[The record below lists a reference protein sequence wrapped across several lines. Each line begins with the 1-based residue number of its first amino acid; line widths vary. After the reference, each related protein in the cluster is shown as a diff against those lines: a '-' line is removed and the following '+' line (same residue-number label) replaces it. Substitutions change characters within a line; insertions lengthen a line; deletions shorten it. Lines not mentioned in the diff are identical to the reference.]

1 MATTNTIEAL
11 PAYTALI
18 LAGGQGSRMDGRDKG
33 LVEWQGRPLFRHA
46 LARLAA
52 QTVAPAAVLLSANRN
67 QAVYAEAGLPVLADL
82 RAGFNGP
89 LAGIEA
95 GLYATRHDW
104 LLCLPCDMPRLPATL
119 AAQLLA
125 GATAAGAAAAHAV
138 TAQSPQPVC
147 CLLRRELAG
156 DLGDWLDAGQG
167 RVRGWLERVG
177 AVTVHFDEADGFA
190 NFNTLAELAL
200 AEPAAPE
207 RP

>member
-1 MATTNTIEAL
+1 M
-11 PAYTALI
+11 PAYAALI

-95 GLYATRHDW
+95 GLRASPHDW

-119 AAQLLA
+119 AERLLA
-125 GATAAGAAAAHAV
+125 GAAATGGTAAHAV
-138 TAQSPQPVC
+138 TADAPQPVC
-147 CLLRRELAG
+147 CLLRRELAA
-156 DLGDWLDAGQG
+156 DLAAWLDAGQG

-177 AVTVHFDEADGFA
+177 AVPIHFDEADGFA
-190 NFNTLAELAL
+190 NFNTLAELAP
-200 AEPAAPE
+200 ARPAAPE
-207 RP
+207 PRA